1 MRIAIAVLIGV
12 VMAIAAGTL
21 YYWRASQPYLA
32 EARRL
37 AAESEQDLASMAK
50 MKDFGTADYRMYRE
64 KILDRERQYR
74 QVEAMRQQV
83 RTRARIVAAV
93 SGIVAFAGSVVVSR
107 RVRRRR
113 KQPATD

>member
-32 EARRL
+32 EARHL

-50 MKDFGTADYRMYRE
+50 IKDFGTADYRTYRE

-74 QVEAMRQQV
+74 QVQAMRLQA
-83 RTRARIVAAV
+83 RSRARIVAAV
-93 SGIVAFAGSVVVSR
+93 SGIVAFIGSLIVIPGIR
-107 RVRRRR
+107 TR
-113 KQPATD
+113 KSNPTA